1 MTDSR
6 FSVGANW
13 DLELIDSI
21 KQYPVSLLYAK
32 LEDDIIGGGRPNYL
46 LPKIS
51 KELASEFIKY
61 AKQSGIGFNY
71 LLNTSCLGNEEFT
84 STCNKGLMQILEWI
98 DSNEVDYVT
107 ISIPYIVEIVK
118 KYFPHI
124 KVNVSV
130 LAHVNSIQRAKFFE
144 NLGADTITIS
154 DSHNR
159 DFRFLK
165 NLVKGTKCQ
174 IQLIPNLTCL
184 KDCPYQFY
192 HANQVSH
199 ASNSQDEMDGYYLDY
214 CIIKCT
220 QSRVNSPI
228 EFIKSGWIR
237 PEDITEYEKIGI
249 NSFKLVE
256 RFDTT
261 QTITNAVKAYSERL
275 YKGNLADILNI
286 KTDPKKQTNV
296 NPEPLIR
303 PELCDIKQLQD
314 IEDTIY
320 VKDVIIDNNKLHG
333 FLDFFKTKNCRV
345 SSCEKCGYCEKV
357 ANEAVRIPDAPIAQ
371 KKLNDKVESIVSGK
385 IFNFEF
391 TSVHEGELEL
401 NAEAKELFICL
412 VQNIPPEFREV
423 AESAVKS
430 EIVLLTKQ
438 RNSTISN
445 QDDVAEAFISVTP
458 VAFQSNMLEQL
469 DNFKKTKKK

>member
-51 KELASEFIKY
+51 KEQASEFIKY

-84 STCNKGLMQILEWI
+84 STFNKGLMQILEWI
-98 DSNEVDYVT
+98 DTNEVEYVT
-107 ISIPYIVEIVK
+107 VAIPYIVEIVK

-130 LAHVNSIQRAKFFE
+130 LAHVNSIQRAKYFE

-261 QTITNAVKAYSERL
+261 QTITNAVKAYSERT
-275 YKGNLADILNI
+275 YKGNLADILNV

-303 PELCDIKQLQD
+303 PEFCNIKHMQD

-320 VKDVIIDNNKLHG
+320 IKEVIIDNNKLDG

-345 SSCEKCGYCEKV
+345 SSCEQCGYCNKIATEV
-357 ANEAVRIPDAPIAQ
+357 VYIPDAKNARE
-371 KKLNDKVESIVSGK
+371 KLDNKVESIVSGEV
-385 IFNFEF
+385 FNFEY
-391 TSVHEGELEL
+391 TVNHEDELTLDIDAQEL
-401 NAEAKELFICL
+401 YDYLAED
-412 VQNIPPEFREV
+412 IPAEFRGV
-423 AESAVKS
+423 AENTIKS
-430 EIVLLTKQ
+430 EILKLTKL
-438 RNSTISN
+438 RNSNVSN
-445 QDDVAEAFISVTP
+445 QNDVKEAFISSTP
-458 VAFQSNMLEQL
+458 DSFKSNLLKQL
-469 DNFKKTKKK
+469 DNFNKSK